1 MKFSQQVDRYELT
14 MSKVEVSYWYSTKKS
29 GFQNYDV
36 VGTKFKEESAMIFC
50 CNLKLI
56 TCN

>member
-36 VGTKFKEESAMIFC
+36 VGTKFKEESAMLFF
-50 CNLKLI
+50 L
-56 TCN
+56 